1 MTAATDCS
9 FGPSTGSILELR
21 KLSAQ
26 TVEQFGFS
34 PGYGIKN
41 KKTLVG
47 FPIAVL
53 TAR

>member
-1 MTAATDCS
+1 MTAATDCL
-9 FGPSTGSILELR
+9 FGPSTDSILELR

-26 TVEQFGFS
+26 TVEQFGFL

-41 KKTLVG
+41 NKTLVG
-47 FPIAVL
+47 FLIAVL